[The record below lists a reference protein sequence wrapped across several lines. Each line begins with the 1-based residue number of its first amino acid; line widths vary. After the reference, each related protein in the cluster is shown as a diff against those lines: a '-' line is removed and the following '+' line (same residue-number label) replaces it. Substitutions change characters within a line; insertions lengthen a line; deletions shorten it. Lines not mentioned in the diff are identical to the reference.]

1 MDLKNVPKQFVENVS
16 GGFTE
21 EFFVLAFFSGA
32 TGTPFALT
40 PKHAKRFSE
49 WMAYQ
54 VKEYEKKHGE
64 IDAVW
69 VPGMK
74 SPIQTKDLS
83 SDGEGEG

>member
-1 MDLKNVPKQFVENVS
+1 MDLKKTPKQFVENVS

-21 EFFVLAFFSGA
+21 EFFVLAFFSGDAA
-32 TGTPFALT
+32 TTFALT

-49 WMAYQ
+49 WVSYQ

-74 SPIQTKDLS
+74 SPIQGKDLS
-83 SDGEGEG
+83 TEGDNG